1 MVATIFGVLRP
12 LLSTRER
19 RDVLIALSSAYMLVQ
34 LSSLPVALSI
44 PTLAEHFN
52 ASIGDVA
59 WMVVVYLAMLG
70 GLVMLMAR
78 LGDRHGHVKIFFIGI
93 VIATIGSIALTFS
106 QDLWHLIALR
116 GITGIGSAMIMG
128 NANAILA
135 VAFPPEERGRAFA
148 VPIIGA
154 RFGTLIGLAIFGAFL
169 HFLSWKLIF
178 ATFIPLGIIAIW
190 LSIPLARQA
199 ARRIQPKVMGAEGP
213 LDWFGAA
220 MLFVTGMV
228 FILGGSHLH
237 PGQESY
243 TSPDAL
249 SYHVP
254 MHVLFIALALGFVLV
269 ERRVTNPVVD
279 MGLFRKREFSLS
291 LGSNVIYHASML
303 GTMTLV
309 PILVE
314 EGFGRSP
321 LFVTVVLLPGQTL
334 GLFMPMVAGWI
345 YDTYRPQYLRLWAML
360 IIAVGFIGLSQFAPS
375 LSFWILPL
383 FMLPVSIGTNIFNP
397 INNAHIMN
405 SLPLEHRGFASGM
418 LETSREF
425 GHAFGAM
432 AAAAALG
439 IAVPAGVELLPFES
453 SRVFFIEGFELSTL
467 VVVGILL
474 FGALLVYFQ
483 RPSRSTPGVE
493 PASGGDG

>member
-1 MVATIFGVLRP
+1 M
-12 LLSTRER
+12 
-19 RDVLIALSSAYMLVQ
+19 LIALSSAYMLVQ

-44 PTLAEHFN
+44 PTLAEYFG

-59 WMVVVYLAMLG
+59 WMVVVYLMMLG

-78 LGDRHGHVKIFFIGI
+78 LGDRYGHARVFFIGI
-93 VIATIGSIALTFS
+93 VIATVGSVALTFS

-116 GITGIGSAMIMG
+116 GLTGIGSAMVMG

-154 RFGTLIGLAIFGAFL
+154 RFGTLIGLAIFAAFL
-169 HFLSWKLIF
+169 DYLSWRLIF
-178 ATFIPLGIIAIW
+178 ATFVPLGLIAIW
-190 LSIPLARQA
+190 LSIPVIRQA
-199 ARRIQPKVMGAEGP
+199 ARQAQPKVEGAEGP
-213 LDWFGAA
+213 LDWVGAA

-249 SYHVP
+249 SYHLP
-254 MHVLFIALALGFVLV
+254 MHALFIALAVGFVLV
-269 ERRVTNPVVD
+269 ERRMTSPIVD
-279 MGLFRKREFSLS
+279 MGQFRKREFSLS

-321 LFVTVVLLPGQTL
+321 MFVTIVLLPGQTL

-345 YDTYRPQYLRLWAML
+345 YDTYRPQFLRLWAML
-360 IIAVGFIGLSQFAPS
+360 IIAFGFIGLSQFAPN
-375 LSFWILPL
+375 LSFWALPL

-439 IAVPAGVELLPFES
+439 IAIPAGVELLPFEA
-453 SRVFFIEGFELSTL
+453 SRVFFIEGFEFSTL

-483 RPSRSTPGVE
+483 RPSRTTPGVE
-493 PASGGDG
+493 SASGGEG

>member
-1 MVATIFGVLRP
+1 MVAAVIGALRP
-12 LLSTRER
+12 LLSTYER

-34 LSSLPVALSI
+34 LSSLPVALSL
-44 PTLAEHFN
+44 PTLAEYFGT
-52 ASIGDVA
+52 SIGDVA
-59 WMVVVYLAMLG
+59 WMVVVYLMMLG

-78 LGDRHGHVKIFFIGI
+78 LGDRHGHANVFFIGI
-93 VIATIGSIALTFS
+93 VTATVGSVALMFS

-116 GITGIGSAMIMG
+116 GVTGIGSAMIMG

-154 RFGTLIGLAIFGAFL
+154 RFGTLIGLAVFGAFL
-169 HFLSWKLIF
+169 QFLSWRLIF
-178 ATFIPLGIIAIW
+178 ATFVPLGLVAII
-190 LSIPLARQA
+190 LSIPVVRYAAGRRQP
-199 ARRIQPKVMGAEGP
+199 RTEGAQGP
-213 LDWFGAA
+213 LDWAGAVL
-220 MLFVTGMV
+220 LFVTGTV
-228 FILGGSHLH
+228 FILSGSHLH

-254 MHVLFIALALGFVLV
+254 MHLLFLALAVGFVV
-269 ERRVTNPVVD
+269 IERRVRNPIVD
-279 MGLFRKREFSLS
+279 MRHFRKRTFSLS

-321 LFVTVVLLPGQTL
+321 MFVTIVLLPGQTL
-334 GLFMPMVAGWI
+334 GLFVPMVAGWI
-345 YDTYRPQYLRLWAML
+345 YDTYRPQLLRLWAML
-360 IIAVGFIGLSQFAPS
+360 TIALGFGALSQVAPS
-375 LSFWILPL
+375 VSFWALPII
-383 FMLPVSIGTNIFNP
+383 MLPVSIGTNIFNP

-405 SLPLEHRGFASGM
+405 SLSLEHRGFASGM

-439 IAVPAGVELLPFES
+439 IAIPHGVERLPFET
-453 SRVFFIEGFELSTL
+453 SRAYFLEGFELSTL
-467 VVVGILL
+467 IVVIILL

-483 RPSRSTPGVE
+483 RPTPTPGTE
-493 PASGGDG
+493 GATADG

>member
-44 PTLAEHFN
+44 PTLAEYFN

-59 WMVVVYLAMLG
+59 WMVIVYLAMLG

-78 LGDRHGHVKIFFIGI
+78 LGDRYGHVKVFFIGI
-93 VIATIGSIALTFS
+93 VIATVGSIALTFS
-106 QDLWHLIALR
+106 QELWHLIALR
-116 GITGIGSAMIMG
+116 GLTGIGSAMIMG

-135 VAFPPEERGRAFA
+135 VAFPPGERGRAFA

-190 LSIPLARQA
+190 LSIPLIKQA
-199 ARRIQPKVMGAEGP
+199 ADQVQPKVEGAEGP

-249 SYHVP
+249 SYHIP
-254 MHVLFIALALGFVLV
+254 MHVLFIALAVGFVLV

-375 LSFWILPL
+375 LSFWVLPL
-383 FMLPVSIGTNIFNP
+383 FMLPVSIGTNVFNP

>member
-1 MVATIFGVLRP
+1 M
-12 LLSTRER
+12 
-19 RDVLIALSSAYMLVQ
+19 LIALSSAYMLVQ

-44 PTLAEHFN
+44 PTLAEYFG

-59 WMVVVYLAMLG
+59 WMVVVYLMMLG

-78 LGDRHGHVKIFFIGI
+78 LGDRYGHARVFFIGI
-93 VIATIGSIALTFS
+93 LIATVGSVALTFS
-106 QDLWHLIALR
+106 QELWHLIALR
-116 GITGIGSAMIMG
+116 GLTGIGSAMVMG

-154 RFGTLIGLAIFGAFL
+154 RFGTLIGLAIFAAFL
-169 HFLSWKLIF
+169 DYLSWRLIF
-178 ATFIPLGIIAIW
+178 ATFVPLGLIAIW
-190 LSIPLARQA
+190 LSIPVIRQA
-199 ARRIQPKVMGAEGP
+199 ARQAQPKVEGAEGP
-213 LDWFGAA
+213 LDWVGAA
-220 MLFVTGMV
+220 MLFVTGTV

-249 SYHVP
+249 SYHLP
-254 MHVLFIALALGFVLV
+254 MHALFIALAVGFVLV
-269 ERRVTNPVVD
+269 ERRMTSPIVD
-279 MGLFRKREFSLS
+279 MGQFRKREFSLS

-321 LFVTVVLLPGQTL
+321 MFVTIVLLPGQTL

-345 YDTYRPQYLRLWAML
+345 YDTYRPQFLRLWAML
-360 IIAVGFIGLSQFAPS
+360 IIAFGFIGLSQFAPN
-375 LSFWILPL
+375 LSFWALPL

-439 IAVPAGVELLPFES
+439 IAIPAGVELLPFES
-453 SRVFFIEGFELSTL
+453 SRVFFIEGFEFSTL

-483 RPSRSTPGVE
+483 RPSRTTPGVE
-493 PASGGDG
+493 PASGGEG

>member
-1 MVATIFGVLRP
+1 MVATVFGVLRP

-44 PTLAEHFN
+44 PTLAEHFG

-59 WMVVVYLAMLG
+59 WMVIVYLMMLG

-78 LGDRHGHVKIFFIGI
+78 LGDRHGHARVFFIGI
-93 VIATIGSIALTFS
+93 VITTIGSVALTFS
-106 QDLWHLIALR
+106 QELWHLIALR
-116 GITGIGSAMIMG
+116 GLTGVGSAMIMG

-169 HFLSWKLIF
+169 HFEVWRLIF
-178 ATFIPLGIIAIW
+178 ATFVPLGLIAVV
-190 LSIPLARQA
+190 LSIPITRHAAKHGQPQA
-199 ARRIQPKVMGAEGP
+199 EGAEGP
-213 LDWFGAA
+213 LDWTGAV
-220 MLFVTGMV
+220 MLFVTGTV
-228 FILGGSHLH
+228 FILSGSHLH

-249 SYHVP
+249 SYHLP
-254 MHVLFIALALGFVLV
+254 MHGLFLALAVGFVVL
-269 ERRVTNPVVD
+269 EWRVSNPIVD
-279 MGLFRKREFSLS
+279 MRLFRKREFSLS
-291 LGSNVIYHASML
+291 LGSNIIYHSSML

-321 LFVTVVLLPGQTL
+321 MFVALVLIPGQTL

-345 YDTYRPQYLRLWAML
+345 YDTYRPQLLRLWAIL
-360 IIAVGFIGLSQFAPS
+360 IIAVGFIGLSQMAPHV
-375 LSFWILPL
+375 SFWVLPL
-383 FMLPVSIGTNIFNP
+383 LMLPVSVGTNIFNP

-439 IAVPAGVELLPFES
+439 IAIPAGVELLPFES
-453 SRVFFIEGFELSTL
+453 ARVFFLEGFELSTL

>member
-1 MVATIFGVLRP
+1 MVATVFGVLRP

-44 PTLAEHFN
+44 PTLADHFD
-52 ASIGDVA
+52 ASISDVA
-59 WMVVVYLAMLG
+59 WMVIVYLILLG

-78 LGDRHGHVKIFFIGI
+78 LGDRYGHANVFFIGI
-93 VIATIGSIALTFS
+93 VIATIGSVALTFS
-106 QDLWHLIALR
+106 QELWHLIALR
-116 GITGIGSAMIMG
+116 ALTGLGSAMIMG

-154 RFGTLIGLAIFGAFL
+154 RFGTLIGLAVFGAFL
-169 HFLSWKLIF
+169 HFLSWRLVF
-178 ATFIPLGIIAIW
+178 ATFVPLGVLAIL
-190 LSIPLARQA
+190 LSIPVTRQA
-199 ARRIQPKVMGAEGP
+199 AKQGQPAAEGAEGP
-213 LDWFGAA
+213 LDWMGAA
-220 MLFVTGMV
+220 LLFVTGGV
-228 FILGGSHLH
+228 FILSGSHLH

-249 SYHVP
+249 SYHLP
-254 MHVLFIALALGFVLV
+254 MHALFIALAIGFVLL
-269 ERRVTNPVVD
+269 ERRMSSPIVD
-279 MGLFRKREFSLS
+279 MGFFRRRDFSLS

-321 LFVTVVLLPGQTL
+321 IFVTLVLLPGQAL
-334 GLFMPMVAGWI
+334 GLFMPMVAGWV

-360 IIAVGFIGLSQFAPS
+360 IIAFGFIGLSQFAPN
-375 LSFWILPL
+375 LSFWLLPF

-439 IAVPAGVELLPFES
+439 IAIPAGVELLPFES
-453 SRVFFIEGFELSTL
+453 SREFFLEGFELSTL

-474 FGALLVYFQ
+474 LGALLVYFQ

-493 PASGGDG
+493 STSGGEG